1 VFDPPVEDGNSSEQ
15 LLQGLAALGCSYEG
29 ANRGHMSINIPEEVQ
44 LDLVRDYQ
52 VLKNAN
58 WEHADP
64 CYSEL
69 FPNDAS

>member
-1 VFDPPVEDGNSSEQ
+1 
-15 LLQGLAALGCSYEG
+15 LGCSYEG
-29 ANRGHMSINIPEEVQ
+29 ANRGYMSINIPEEVQ
-44 LDLVRDYQ
+44 LDLVRDYL

-64 CYSEL
+64 RYSEL